1 MGKEKSPKLKTLPCD
16 GLGTVRVTL
25 NSVVGSVNDG
35 PRSIVQLE
43 KPLVF
48 VYQLSQATFV
58 GDWLVIERIGE
69 GLCDIAIPCR
79 CVEFVEVGTP
89 NEKW

>member
-25 NSVVGSVNDG
+25 NSVAGSVNY
-35 PRSIVQLE
+35 RSRSSVQPE
-43 KPLVF
+43 KPHVF
-48 VYQLSQATFV
+48 VCQLSLATFV
-58 GDWLVIERIGE
+58 GDWLVIERTGE